1 MSIIVLTSASGAPGV
16 TTTTLGLA
24 CTWGHEAIAVEADP
38 VGGSAML
45 AGFFRGFQ
53 PPSQSLVDLLMA
65 HRAGRLSEQFPSSL
79 IPVKGTKASVLP
91 GPRSHAQA
99 RSAQEL
105 WEPLSMVW
113 RTLGSSD
120 VFIDA
125 GRLGME
131 SYPEPLLKL
140 ADLVLLVT
148 RSDLPS
154 LAAAKRWAD
163 QAAESRQFS
172 PDGGEWAVALVGK
185 SHPYSSSE
193 VAEVLG
199 LPVLFTLVSD
209 RRGASVF
216 STGRRLRGTSRLS
229 RDLVR
234 AGELLRSRFYAADQL
249 LRGMGGGPVHT
260 SAAGGP
266 APLVQDDRGVGMGG
280 GPVHTMAAGGPAP
293 LVQDD
298 RGVGMGGG
306 PVHTMAA
313 GGPAPL
319 VQDDRGKEP
328 THRSSCRR
336 QDPRKVTE
344 DCTQDA
350 TAAAGGQVLLGRDF
364 AQVPTL
370 AAGGPAPTAQ
380 DDRGVGMGG
389 GPVHTM
395 AAGGPAWR
403 QDDRG
408 EGV

>member
-266 APLVQDDRGVGMGG
+266 APLVQDDRG
-280 GPVHTMAAGGPAP
+280 
-293 LVQDD
+293 
-298 RGVGMGGG
+298 
-306 PVHTMAA
+306 
-313 GGPAPL
+313 
-319 VQDDRGKEP
+319 KEP